1 MAVSP
6 LVELARSIATQAHAG
21 QVDKSGNPYIGHPAR
36 VAARVLG
43 DDAAEVVAWLHDVVE
58 DTEVNLDDL
67 HDHFPDLVVDAVDG
81 TSKRPGEPL
90 KDYYARVMAHPVA
103 RTVKLADIADNTD
116 PNRLALLDEPTRVR
130 LTAKYAQGRQVLG
143 AAL

>member
-1 MAVSP
+1 
-6 LVELARSIATQAHAG
+6 
-21 QVDKSGNPYIGHPAR
+21 
-36 VAARVLG
+36 
-43 DDAAEVVAWLHDVVE
+43 VVARRGW
-58 DTEVNLDDL
+58 DTEVSLDDL
-67 HDHFPDLVVDAVDG
+67 RDHFPDLVVDAVDAM
-81 TSKRPGEPL
+81 SKRPGEPL

-130 LTAKYAQGRQVLG
+130 LTAKYAQGRRVLG